1 MTGDAAELTPKVVAE
16 LRAALPAAAART
28 VAAVTEQVPEY
39 SRAVIAPDTART
51 IEASVELA
59 LATFLRL
66 ATDEGVGDPAAQL
79 APALEGAYALG
90 RGEAR
95 EGRTMEALLAAYRV
109 GARAA
114 WQEVSALLVRRRVA
128 AATVARFAEL
138 VFAYID
144 ELSGASAAG
153 HRDELATSGRVREQ
167 LFERLAYALLIG
179 ESPDQLVLRAERAGW
194 SPPDTVTVVVL
205 RSAHT
210 ANAAR
215 LLDARTL
222 RLAGDLATG
231 LASDE
236 MAVLLVPDAHRS
248 RAALHALLFGR
259 GAIMGPARPW
269 TEAHMS
275 YRRVLHAREL
285 LPMPG
290 DEPLDT
296 EDHLV
301 TLVVTADPDAL
312 RDLRA
317 RALEPLADLRPAT
330 AERLI
335 ETLRSWLLHQG
346 RREDVAA
353 DLNVHPQTVRYRMTQ
368 LRALFG
374 PRLTDRDTT
383 LELIV
388 ALSLDE
394 STAQ

>member
-1 MTGDAAELTPKVVAE
+1 MTGEAVELPQNVVEE

-28 VAAVTEQVPEY
+28 VEAVTEQVPEY
-39 SRAVIAPDTART
+39 SRSIIATETART
-51 IEASVELA
+51 IESSVELA
-59 LATFLRL
+59 LVAFLRL
-66 ATDEGVGDPAAQL
+66 ATDEGVGDSAARL

-95 EGRTMEALLAAYRV
+95 AGRTMEALLAAYRV

-114 WQEVSALLVRRRVA
+114 WQEVSALLVRRGVA
-128 AATVARFAEL
+128 AAAVARFAEL

-167 LFERLAYALLIG
+167 LFEGLAHALVIG
-179 ESPDQLVLRAERAGW
+179 EPPDQLVLRAERANW
-194 SPPDTVTVVVL
+194 PPPDTITVVVL
-205 RSAHT
+205 RSAHM
-210 ANAAR
+210 ANAVQ

-222 RLAGDLATG
+222 RLAGDLAPG
-231 LASDE
+231 LATDE

-248 RAALHALLFGR
+248 RAALQAGLSGR
-259 GAIMGPARPW
+259 GAIMGPTRPW
-269 TEAHMS
+269 TEAHVS
-275 YRRVLHAREL
+275 YRRVLHARRL
-285 LPMPG
+285 FPMSG

-301 TLVVTADPDAL
+301 TLVVNADPDAL

-335 ETLRSWLLHQG
+335 ETLHSWLVHQG
-346 RREDVAA
+346 RRDDVAA

-368 LRALFG
+368 LRELFG
-374 PRLTDRDTT
+374 TRLTDPGTT

-388 ALSLDE
+388 ALSSDK
-394 STAQ
+394 SAAR